1 MRFITSSKDYNK
13 VYQNNRKFYGR
24 FFNVLACNEPEI
36 ELISVGVVASR
47 KVGNAVAR
55 NLVKR
60 RVKAFL
66 REQQVWLTGGKN
78 IVVIAKQSASKAD
91 WSAISQDLTD
101 LFKQALL

>member
-1 MRFITSSKDYNK
+1 MRFITSSKGYNK
-13 VYQNNRKFYGR
+13 VYKNNRKYYGR
-24 FFNVLACNEPEI
+24 LFNFLAQSEPEE
-36 ELISVGVVASR
+36 ELISVGIVASR
-47 KVGNAVAR
+47 KVGNAVTR

-78 IVVIAKQSASKAD
+78 IVIIAKQSASQAD

>member
-1 MRFITSSKDYNK
+1 MRFITSSKGYNK

-24 FFNVLACNEPEI
+24 LFNFLVQREPEE
-36 ELISVGVVASR
+36 ELISVGIVASR
-47 KVGNAVAR
+47 KVGNAVTR

-78 IVVIAKQSASKAD
+78 IVIIAKQSASQAD
-91 WSAISQDLTD
+91 WTAVSQDLTD